1 MPNVQVDFSP
11 VQTTMRLADGTR
23 STLNLGLD
31 AYKRIWKYQCPYVEK
46 RRFFYYYQPPA
57 NDTVDPFNF
66 IDDYAPAGVA

>member
-1 MPNVQVDFSP
+1 MPNVQVDFTP

-31 AYKRIWKYQCPYVEK
+31 AYKRIWQYECPYVQK
-46 RRFFYYYQPPA
+46 RRFFYYYQPPV

-66 IDDYAPAGVA
+66 NDDYAPNVV